1 VRARKS
7 TEAGREAIV
16 RAVWTIIEKHGLDS
30 LNITENGEENRDL
43 WQCEKPVYSTQLI
56 RVDGLREALS
66 SGVFA
71 VLGKLFQHAAVNQ
84 PDVGAFFL
92 YHLLTLHAS
101 QRAG

>member
-7 TEAGREAIV
+7 TEARREAIV
-16 RAVWTIIEKHGLDS
+16 RSAWTIIEKNGLDS

-43 WQCEKPVYSTQLI
+43 WQCEKPVHSTQLI
-56 RVDGLREALS
+56 RIDGLREALS

-84 PDVGAFFL
+84 PDVGSFFL
-92 YHLLTLHAS
+92 YKLSTLHVPQCA
-101 QRAG
+101 